1 MFPLETSGFCQP
13 SSSEFEVLLIS
24 VGGSTQSGNSPSD
37 VTFKSMLNLNIKFHF
52 ISTEKSTYKLNLKE
66 FGQKLSFKS

>member
-1 MFPLETSGFCQP
+1 MFPLETSGFFQP
-13 SSSEFEVLLIS
+13 SSNEFEVLLIS
-24 VGGSTQSGNSPSD
+24 VGGSTPSGTSPSD

-66 FGQKLSFKS
+66 FGLYGK